1 MFALCFNFEAS
12 CAPSQRPAIHRTFVS
27 VAVCC
32 GAWFP
37 LFFDLYHLEREQA
50 TSNTFR
56 VELAMEKRTNTE
68 EERWRRNS
76 NVVRKLLVVASARP
90 QLTKG
95 DETRSS
101 DSNGERHRLKWRSY
115 RANRASRVTTCGA
128 ERESDIE
135 IPSRKASSLVDF
147 RKL

>member
-1 MFALCFNFEAS
+1 MFAPCFNFEAS
-12 CAPSQRPAIHRTFVS
+12 CARSDQRYTEHLFPSQCV
-27 VAVCC
+27 VARD
-32 GAWFP
+32 FHFSSI
-37 LFFDLYHLEREQA
+37 LA
-50 TSNTFR
+50 TSNGNRQRATPS

-76 NVVRKLLVVASARP
+76 NMDRKLLVVASARA

-95 DETRSS
+95 GETRSF